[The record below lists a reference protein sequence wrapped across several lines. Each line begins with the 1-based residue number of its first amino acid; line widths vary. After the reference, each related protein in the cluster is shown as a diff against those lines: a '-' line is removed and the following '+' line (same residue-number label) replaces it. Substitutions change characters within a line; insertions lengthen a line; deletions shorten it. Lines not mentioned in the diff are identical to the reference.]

1 MNLKSK
7 IIEISGLT
15 IQNKKDMYG
24 LMTKVYYGENWDKFL
39 SDMSQKDY
47 ALVLYNESSNIVGF
61 TTIEIFDFE
70 GKIII
75 YSGDTVIDENFRGD
89 IELMRAW
96 WRFSYTVQMKYHDK
110 KVLWLLISKGWRT
123 YKFFPMFLK
132 EIYPTYKYDT
142 PKEIQDFIDRLSV
155 SKFGNCYK
163 NGLVIPNEPDRLK
176 SGENDIPEKR
186 AGDYDVKFFLE
197 KNPEFYKGNEL
208 VCLAQLSVSNLTNAG
223 LRLLHGKKG
232 QNEE

>member
-7 IIEISGLT
+7 VIEISGLT

-132 EIYPTYKYDT
+132 EIYPTYKCNT
-142 PKEIQDFIDRLSV
+142 PEEIQKFIDRLSHY
-155 SKFGNCYK
+155 KFGDSYK
-163 NGLVIPNEPDRLK
+163 NGLVIPEYPDKLK
-176 SGENDIPEKR
+176 SGKNDIPEKR
-186 AGDYDVKFFLE
+186 REDKDVKFFLE
-197 KNPEFYKGNEL
+197 KNPDFYKGNEL
-208 VCLAQLSVSNLTNAG
+208 VCLAELSVSNLTKAG
-223 LRLLHGKKG
+223 LKLLHGVR
-232 QNEE
+232 NAI